1 MRRLQSLGK
10 RSFDLLA
17 ASAGLVLVSPVM
29 LVVAAII
36 PLDSRGGIFFRQW
49 RIGRNFRPFQ
59 LLKFRTMVPNA
70 PQIGPALTAGEDPR
84 ITRFGR
90 FLRKSKIDEL
100 PQLLNVVRGE
110 MSLVG
115 PRPEVP
121 KYVEMFRSDYQ
132 EVLQVRPGITDG
144 ASIRFRDEASL
155 LADAVDAE
163 QEYRTHILPAKLTM
177 AKEYVRHHSM
187 FRDAVLIASTLL
199 HLTRIVRDVPQPRS
213 DADKSA

>member
-1 MRRLQSLGK
+1 MRQIQVLGK
-10 RSFDLLA
+10 RSFDVLA
-17 ASAGLVLVSPVM
+17 ASIGLVLVSPIM
-29 LVVAAII
+29 LVVAVII
-36 PLDSRGGIFFRQW
+36 PLDSPGGIFFRQW

-70 PQIGPALTAGEDPR
+70 DQIGPAITAGEDPR

-144 ASIRFRDEASL
+144 ASIRFRDEATL
-155 LADAVDAE
+155 LAAAVDAE
-163 QEYRTHILPAKLTM
+163 QEYRTHILPAKLAI
-177 AKEYVRHHSM
+177 AKDYVKHHSM
-187 FRDAVLIASTLL
+187 YRDAVLIASTLL
-199 HLTRIVRDVPQPRS
+199 HLANIVRDVPQPCS
-213 DADKSA
+213 DEKKGA